1 MKAILKILLVL
12 FAIQSYG
19 QEIIPIENMIGHLD
33 LSREDKPYYKD
44 VNGVLNKFL
53 GTWKYETST
62 ELFEITFRKIEKY
75 GRVDYYK
82 DRLTSRYRYI
92 KNGVVIY
99 DTTSPIQA
107 ADSYPDH
114 NVFGG
119 IIKNTDL
126 NKIKLQFDEPEIS
139 FAGSN
144 YLELT
149 YNPVTQKLKWYVS
162 AAMEPNE
169 NGVLV
174 YPYKTPYLMTLTK
187 VN

>member
-44 VNGVLNKFL
+44 VNGVFNKFI
-53 GTWKYETST
+53 GTWRYQTSN
-62 ELFEITFRKIEKY
+62 ELFEITFTKITKEDS
-75 GRVDYYK
+75 GNYYE
-82 DRLTSRYRYI
+82 DQLTSRYKYI
-92 KNGVVIY
+92 KNGEVIY
-99 DTTSPIQA
+99 DTMAMLQQ
-107 ADSYPDH
+107 ADSYPNY
-114 NVFGG
+114 NVFGSK
-119 IIKNTDL
+119 IKKSDL
-126 NKIKLQFDEPEIS
+126 NKIQLQFDEPDIR
-139 FAGSN
+139 FTGSN